1 MTEKLFIYNKL
12 FNVKVCVRLNRDNCL
27 QIYYVFVIHF
37 KLSPKVSFL
46 LKSRFEI
53 EYKSKKHAGGFKCVF
68 NQVPFIFLTHLQR
81 DSNVKQKKNN
91 FRRSHQRQSPPN
103 VYST

>member
-81 DSNVKQKKNN
+81 DSNVKQKKKQ
-91 FRRSHQRQSPPN
+91 FPEKSSKTITP
-103 VYST
+103 